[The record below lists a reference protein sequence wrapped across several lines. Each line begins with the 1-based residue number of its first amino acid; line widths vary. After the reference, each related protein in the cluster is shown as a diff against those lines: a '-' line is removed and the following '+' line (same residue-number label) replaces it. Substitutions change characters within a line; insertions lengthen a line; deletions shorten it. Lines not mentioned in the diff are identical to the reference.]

1 MRPIR
6 LLVFTLAMLMATLA
20 ACDLLESETG
30 RIITL
35 HVQPQLVSCVGI
47 VEQQCMVVRQD
58 GETEWSYFYD
68 GIRGFTFEAGYD
80 YTLQV
85 LRRHVPNPPAD
96 ASSYEYELIRI
107 VSKEPAPQF

>member
-6 LLVFTLAMLMATLA
+6 LLAVALALLA
-20 ACDLLESETG
+20 APLGACEVLEAETG

-35 HVQPQLVSCVGI
+35 YVAGQTATCMGM
-47 VEQQCMVVRQD
+47 VEQQCLLVRQEPD
-58 GETEWSYFYD
+58 QEWQFFYD
-68 GIRGFTFEAGYD
+68 GIRGFTYEPGYL

-96 ASSYEYELIRI
+96 GSSAEYVLVRVVEKTP
-107 VSKEPAPQF
+107 VGVE